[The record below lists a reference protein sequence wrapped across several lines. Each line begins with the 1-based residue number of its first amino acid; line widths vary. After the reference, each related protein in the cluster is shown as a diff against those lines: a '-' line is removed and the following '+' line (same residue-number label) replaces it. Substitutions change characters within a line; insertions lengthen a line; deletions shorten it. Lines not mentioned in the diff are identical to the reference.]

1 MAFMTCRRLTTKMCE
16 LARDLVLA
24 HTGGHV
30 DGEVPE
36 RSNTLHGGKRGG
48 DLTLGTPSG
57 RQALGGL
64 TTVWISISIAACSVA
79 ACSVAACLTRCVSDS
94 DAGDAKKGAGTGEG
108 VDLEPAAPYDQ
119 RTADGAVVLIGE
131 REREATRLC

>member
-1 MAFMTCRRLTTKMCE
+1 MAFITCRRLTTEMCE

-24 HTGGHV
+24 HTAGHV

-64 TTVWISISIAACSVA
+64 TTVWISISIAVCI
-79 ACSVAACLTRCVSDS
+79 VAACLTRCVSDS
-94 DAGDAKKGAGTGEG
+94 DAGDAKKGAGIGEG

-119 RTADGAVVLIGE
+119 RTADGAVVLNGE
-131 REREATRLC
+131 R